1 GTCHVL
7 FVARD
12 ELALLPAIRKTIAD
26 RNTLLVTDYPDALE
40 DGSVVNFVVVDN
52 VVKYEISLP
61 NARKHRLEVGSTLVQ
76 LAYVAQQ

>member
-1 GTCHVL
+1 M
-7 FVARD
+7 
-12 ELALLPAIRKTIAD
+12 LPAIRKTIAD

>member
-1 GTCHVL
+1 M
-7 FVARD
+7 ARD